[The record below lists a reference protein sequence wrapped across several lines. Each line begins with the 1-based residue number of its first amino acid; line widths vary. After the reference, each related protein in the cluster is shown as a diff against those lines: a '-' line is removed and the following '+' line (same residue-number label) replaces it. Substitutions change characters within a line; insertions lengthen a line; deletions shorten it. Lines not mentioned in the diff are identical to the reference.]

1 MSTRPKDKLTIYLL
15 KSYLMKREIII
26 PLTLFLITIPKELYR
41 AHYLIDIMIKCY
53 CLLYYLSWM
62 VG

>member
-1 MSTRPKDKLTIYLL
+1 
-15 KSYLMKREIII
+15 MKREIII
-26 PLTLFLITIPKELYR
+26 PLTLFLITIPKELCR